1 MWVIFFLFS
10 FFTSWLLLLREMCS
24 GVMRHVPEVEKLLIS
39 IILPARWG
47 GGGDNAG
54 ACAAQ
59 LRSQT
64 RCRSCLEG
72 ERVFLI
78 LLMIQRLLS
87 ASHGHDKSH
96 PPNQ

>member
-47 GGGDNAG
+47 GGTMRG
-54 ACAAQ
+54 
-59 LRSQT
+59 L
-64 RCRSCLEG
+64 
-72 ERVFLI
+72 V
-78 LLMIQRLLS
+78 RLSSVRRHVAVLAWRES
-87 ASHGHDKSH
+87 VCF
-96 PPNQ
+96 